1 MKKVNGFSFHVEQL
15 MSDHIFHQVLVRN
28 VWCAG
33 RNYAD
38 HAKEMKAEVPNTPVI
53 FLKSGTSISTGSVI
67 HLPSWSKEIHH
78 EIEIAFWLN
87 ENLEYSHFTLAL
99 DLTARDAQADAKSK
113 GLPWTLAKSFKDSC
127 PMGQW
132 VDLNS
137 VPNLE
142 SLELE
147 LKINGVTKQFGDV
160 SQMIFSPQILLSYI
174 KEHFPVAAKDVI
186 LTGTPS
192 GVGPLKN
199 GDKLEAILRDKTS
212 PNNQPLLVCQWDVN

>member
-1 MKKVNGFSFHVEQL
+1 
-15 MSDHIFHQVLVRN
+15 MSENIFHQQLVRN

-38 HAKEMKAEVPNTPVI
+38 HAKEMKAEIPKAPVI
-53 FLKSGTSISTGSVI
+53 FLKSGTTVSAGSVI
-67 HLPSWSKEIHH
+67 HLPAWSKEIHH
-78 EIEIAFWLN
+78 ELEIAFWLN

-99 DLTARDAQADAKSK
+99 DLTARDAQADAKK
-113 GLPWTLAKSFKDSC
+113 NGLPWTLAKSFKESC

-132 VDLNS
+132 LDIDS

-147 LKINGVTKQFGDV
+147 LKINGETKQLGDV
-160 SQMIFSPQILLSYI
+160 SQMIFSPQTLLNYV

-186 LTGTPS
+186 LTGTPA
-192 GVGPLKN
+192 GVGALKS
-199 GDKLEAILRDKTS
+199 GDKLEAILRDKTRG
-212 PNNQPLLVCQWDVN
+212 NNQPLLVCQWDVN